1 MRSLVIAIPLSLAAL
16 VALAAACKNAREDS
30 APSEPAGGPPSEAQ
44 AYYTARCVA
53 CHGVSGAGNGPDADA
68 FNPRPHNQTDPAW
81 QASVTDDQIKEI
93 IVRGGVKLGKSRAM
107 PSNTRLRERP
117 EVLDGL
123 VKLIRG
129 FGKPAKAG
137 SAAARPVT
145 PRP

>member
-1 MRSLVIAIPLSLAAL
+1 MRSLVIAIPLTLAAL
-16 VALAAACKNAREDS
+16 AGACGKNAREDS
-30 APSEPAGGPPSEAQ
+30 GASESAGGPPSEAQ
-44 AYYTARCVA
+44 VYYTARCA
-53 CHGVSGAGNGPDADA
+53 ECHGVSGAGNGPSADS

-93 IVRGGVKLGKSRAM
+93 IVRGGVKLGKSPAM
-107 PSNTRLRERP
+107 PSNQRLRERP

-123 VKLIRG
+123 VKMIRG
-129 FGKPAKAG
+129 FGKPANAG